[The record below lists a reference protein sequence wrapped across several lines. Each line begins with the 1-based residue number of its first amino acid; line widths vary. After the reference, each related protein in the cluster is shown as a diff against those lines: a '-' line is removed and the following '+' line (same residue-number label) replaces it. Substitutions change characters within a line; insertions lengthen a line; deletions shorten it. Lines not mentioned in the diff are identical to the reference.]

1 MKLHQLRNLVAVA
14 DADSIRGAARQ
25 LGLAQPTVTRGLR
38 DLEADLG
45 VPLLERHGKGVTL
58 NAYGLLFVV
67 RARSILHDLER
78 GREEIDYLKSA
89 GGGGVNVGLS
99 SAVLLSLAPGVF
111 KEFRKRYPKARLTI
125 SEGLF
130 AAIEP
135 LLRSGQID
143 FYIGPRPQGGLDKNY
158 AADLLFINRRVVA
171 CRRGHPLRK
180 CRSLRDLLDADWIF
194 TGASPAAASEYECQF
209 TELGFPVP
217 HAVTQTQTALP
228 IIALLNATDAI
239 AFLPHQWLRNPLFS
253 TSLTEIP
260 VEEPL
265 KGPEIMRVMRRGVP
279 LTPLAEQLG
288 YLFEK
293 EVLADKAR

>member
-38 DLEADLG
+38 DLEAELG

-58 NAYGLLFVV
+58 NAYGQIFVV

-78 GREEIDYLKSA
+78 GREEIDYLKTA

-111 KEFRKRYPKARLTI
+111 KEFRKRYPKARMTI

-130 AAIEP
+130 TAIEP
-135 LLRSGQID
+135 LLRSGLID
-143 FYIGPRPQGGLDKNY
+143 FYIGPKPQGGLDKNY

-171 CRRGHPLRK
+171 CRRAHPLRK
-180 CRSLRDLLDADWIF
+180 SRSLRDLLDADWIL
-194 TGASPAAASEYECQF
+194 TGASQVAASEYERQF

-217 HAVTQTQTALP
+217 RAVTQTQTALP
-228 IIALLNATDAI
+228 IVALLNATDAV

-260 VEEPL
+260 VQEPL
-265 KGPEIMRVMRRGVP
+265 NGPEIIRVMRRGVP

-293 EVLADKAR
+293 EVLADKML

>member
-1 MKLHQLRNLVAVA
+1 M
-14 DADSIRGAARQ
+14 
-25 LGLAQPTVTRGLR
+25 
-38 DLEADLG
+38 
-45 VPLLERHGKGVTL
+45 PLLERHGKGVTL

-67 RARSILHDLER
+67 RARSILHDLAR
-78 GREEIDYLKSA
+78 GREEMEYLKST

-111 KEFRKRYPKARLTI
+111 RAFRKRYPKARLTI

-130 AAIEP
+130 AAVEP
-135 LLRSGQID
+135 MLRSGQID
-143 FYIGPRPQGGLDKNY
+143 FYIGPKPQGGLDKNY

-171 CRRGHPLRK
+171 CRRGHPLRQS
-180 CRSLRDLLDADWIF
+180 RSLRDLLDAEWIF
-194 TGASPAAASEYECQF
+194 TGASQAAASEYERQF

-217 HAVTQTQTALP
+217 HAVTQTQTQTQTALP
-228 IIALLNATDAI
+228 IVALLNATDAI

>member
-14 DADSIRGAARQ
+14 DADSIRGAARE

-38 DLEADLG
+38 DLEAELG

-58 NAYGLLFVV
+58 NAYGMTFVV

-89 GGGGVNVGLS
+89 GAGGVNVGLS

-111 KEFRKRYPKARLTI
+111 KAFRARYPGARLTI
-125 SEGLF
+125 TEGLF
-130 AAIEP
+130 ALVEP
-135 LLRSGQID
+135 ELRNGQID
-143 FYIGPRPQGGLDKNY
+143 FYIGPRPPGGPDRRY
-158 AADLLFINRRVVA
+158 VAELLFVNRRVVA
-171 CRRGHPLRK
+171 CRRDHPLRK
-180 CRSLRDLLDADWIF
+180 SRSLRDLLDADWIL
-194 TGASPAAASEYECQF
+194 TGSSQTMEIEYQHQF
-209 TELGFPVP
+209 AQYGMAVP
-217 HAVTQTQTALP
+217 RAVTHTRSALP
-228 IIALLNATDAI
+228 IIALLSATDAV
-239 AFLPHQWLRNPLFS
+239 AFLPHQWVSNPVFR

-260 VEEPL
+260 VREKL
-265 KGPEIMRVMRRGVP
+265 NGPEIVRVMRRGVP

-293 EVLADKAR
+293 EALAIKA